1 MSKNMTINL
10 LYIKYKMICILK
22 KEACSVYFG
31 NVETNIGNTSEI
43 LEILFAIIMIIAI
56 ITSIALA
63 VASKIRVCVCFA
75 IILSLEVLGA
85 IFVSSALRSATNS
98 ENNRRTEN
106 SNHNII
112 TAITEFYENATEI
125 EIQNNSNGA
134 NGEFE
139 SSGKTYK
146 FFIKDNE
153 LHIKG
158 VKTNTE
164 NIINGGYFQ

>member
-1 MSKNMTINL
+1 M
-10 LYIKYKMICILK
+10 
-22 KEACSVYFG
+22 YFG

-75 IILSLEVLGA
+75 IILSLEVFGA
-85 IFVSSALRSATNS
+85 IFVSIALRSVTNS

-106 SNHNII
+106 SNNNII
-112 TAITEFYENATEI
+112 TAITEYYEDATEI
-125 EIQNNSNGA
+125 EIKNNSNGT
-134 NGEFE
+134 NGEFK
-139 SSGKTYK
+139 SDGKIYK
-146 FFIKDNE
+146 FFVMDNE

-158 VKTNTE
+158 VKTDTE
-164 NIINGGYFQ
+164 NVIDGNYYQ